1 MSSISSL
8 IQDYGFMLVIIMGF
22 LIVIPNLYFDNEKV
36 YTQIL
41 EKDLEDICFFLK
53 EEKSN
58 IAFQTEKNIY
68 DSIVFKN
75 MENCKDMIFFDETC
89 EEDCLIEIKNGG

>member
-36 YTQIL
+36 YTKIL

-53 EEKSN
+53 EQKSN
-58 IAFQTEKNIY
+58 VVFQTKKNIY
-68 DSIVFKN
+68 DDFVFKN
-75 MENCKDMIFFDETC
+75 IKNCESMIFFDETC
-89 EEDCLIEIKNGG
+89 EEDCLIEIKNG